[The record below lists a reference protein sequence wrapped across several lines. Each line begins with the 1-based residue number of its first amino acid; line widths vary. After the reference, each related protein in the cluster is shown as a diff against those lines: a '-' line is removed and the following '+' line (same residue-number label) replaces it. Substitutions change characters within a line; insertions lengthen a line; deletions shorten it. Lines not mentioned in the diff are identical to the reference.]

1 MLERFDLPLG
11 LHQQAAL
18 SLDAVF
24 KFNAKAQ
31 QALSFACEE
40 APVVPQRL
48 PFFSKNVRPQHG
60 LLRRLCA
67 VFERDSLGFQPFRFR
82 EEFPQTAFLPI
93 LLQSSP
99 PEQTLQAKG
108 KALQ

>member
-40 APVVPQRL
+40 APVVP
-48 PFFSKNVRPQHG
+48 
-60 LLRRLCA
+60 
-67 VFERDSLGFQPFRFR
+67 
-82 EEFPQTAFLPI
+82 
-93 LLQSSP
+93 
-99 PEQTLQAKG
+99 
-108 KALQ
+108 